1 LEDYLNIWDLV
12 EGLTL
17 QQEIPDRFR
26 WKLTQSGTYTSK
38 SAYTAFFVETIKFA
52 PWKKFGRVGLHSSA
66 SFSFGWLST
75 IDVRR
80 QDRLAKRGL
89 PHSKAYPFCDQEEE
103 TIQHILMGCV
113 FTRQIWFSILQ
124 ALHLPAL
131 VPSTL
136 DTKFSSWWR
145 KGLRL
150 IPKDLQKGFNS
161 LVILVAWETW
171 KHRNSCIFEHARPSI
186 PDLLRVIADECS
198 FWGVAGASKLQEL
211 LARSLSLAA

>member
-1 LEDYLNIWDLV
+1 MLGLACSKTQEFLCFQVSQATRITSACPTQRLV
-12 EGLTL
+12 LFM
-17 QQEIPDRFR
+17 IKRKKPY
-26 WKLTQSGTYTSK
+26 STSLW
-38 SAYTAFFVETIKFA
+38 A
-52 PWKKFGRVGLHSSA
+52 
-66 SFSFGWLST
+66 
-75 IDVRR
+75 
-80 QDRLAKRGL
+80 
-89 PHSKAYPFCDQEEE
+89 
-103 TIQHILMGCV
+103 V
-113 FTRQIWFSILQ
+113 FTRQVWFSILQ

-161 LVILVAWETW
+161 LVILVVWETW

-198 FWGVAGASKLQEL
+198 FWGLAGASKLQEL
-211 LARSLSLAA
+211 LARSLSLAT

>member
-1 LEDYLNIWDLV
+1 MSLNRRTVAEALNNRRWVADIKGARTVQVLEDYLNIWDLV

-17 QQEIPDRFR
+17 QQEVTDRFR

-38 SAYTAFFVETIKFA
+38 SVYAAFFVGTIKFA
-52 PWKKFGRVGLHSSA
+52 PWKKIWKSWA
-66 SFSFGWLST
+66 SFRCKFFIWLA
-75 IDVRR
+75 INNRCWMA
-80 QDRLAKRGL
+80 DRLAKRGL
-89 PHSKAYPFCDQEEE
+89 PHLEACPFCDQEEE
-103 TIQHILMGCV
+103 TIQHILVGCV

-131 VPSTL
+131 VPSTS

-150 IPKDLQKGFNS
+150 IPKDLQKVFNS

-171 KHRNSCIFEHARPSI
+171 KLRNSCIFEHARPSI
-186 PDLLRVIADECS
+186 PDLL
-198 FWGVAGASKLQEL
+198 
-211 LARSLSLAA
+211 